1 MQDPMTIPA
10 PQSVLEHLWKKIPRY
25 IRFTFAASFLL
36 CLLIHHQAYSQSLLN
51 LDNLGHLFGSEY
63 GAASGRWLLP
73 LVLKLDGN
81 WAMSWAIGMIAA
93 FFLSL
98 SICVIVSLTRIRST
112 PGCLMAAA
120 LLVSFPAITSNHFY
134 MFSAGAYMLSLFL
147 ACLGAYITAK
157 KRWGLVPAILCIAL
171 SASIYQAYVSI
182 AAALLVGV
190 LIFELLDGKTA
201 IPALVKRGFLYLASL
216 GGGIALYYLLVKLT
230 TRTTGLVDYMG
241 ISEMASLSVSDLLL
255 GVVQAFGYYVK
266 FFVFNEFAMHSGFAL
281 AAFGLMMAAALLLA
295 VFLVRRNQLGWQKAA
310 LLAVALPVFLL
321 AANIIKVM
329 TPSAGQHSLMIYG
342 FCLVPVAAIGL
353 SEILFGQQLPARAA
367 SFVSGCGWIILA
379 GALVLSLNYSLRANE
394 VYFKSEQVE
403 KQSVAYGNRLLN
415 TIQQTEGYEAGM
427 PVVLVG
433 YTSAR
438 FNATPQLDGHF
449 ITGCFST
456 ETLVRCYTYDL
467 FLQRY
472 CGWPDDIRIK
482 PEELAPFEDLP
493 AVQELEVYPG
503 QGSTCIIDGVVV
515 VRMS

>member
-1 MQDPMTIPA
+1 MKNHLTLPA
-10 PQSVLEHLWKKIPRY
+10 PQSTLATLWKKIPQY
-25 IRFTFAASFLL
+25 TRFTFAVSFVL

-98 SICVIVSLTRIRST
+98 SVCVTVSLTRIRSGA
-112 PGCLMAAA
+112 GCLMAAW

-134 MFSAGAYMLSLFL
+134 MFSAGAYMFSLFL
-147 ACLGAYITAK
+147 ACFAAYIIVK
-157 KRWGLVPAILCIAL
+157 KPWGLIPAILCIAL

-190 LIFELLDGKTA
+190 LIFDLLEGKTA

-216 GGGIALYYLLVKLT
+216 GGGIAIYYLLVKLT

-241 ISEMASLSVSDLLL
+241 ISEMASLSASDLLQ

-266 FFVFNEFAMHSGFAL
+266 FFVFNDFAMHSDFAL
-281 AAFGLMMAAALLLA
+281 AAFGLMMAAALALA
-295 VFLVRRNQLGWQKAA
+295 VFTVRHNRLAWQKAA
-310 LLAVALPVFLL
+310 LVAAALPVFLL

-329 TPSAGQHSLMIYG
+329 TPSVGQHSLMIYG
-342 FCLVPVAAIGL
+342 FCLVPVAAIAL
-353 SEILFGQQLPARAA
+353 SEFSLETQLSARAA
-367 SFVSGCGWIILA
+367 SFAAGCGWVILA

-403 KQSVAYGNRLLN
+403 KQSISYGNRLLN

-438 FNATPQLDGHF
+438 FNATPQLDEHF

-456 ETLVRCYTYDL
+456 ESLVHCYTYDL

-472 CGWPDDIRIK
+472 CGWPDDIRISQT
-482 PEELAPFEDLP
+482 ELAPFEDLP
-493 AVQELEVYPG
+493 AVQELAIYPG